1 MKKDLETKLKDL
13 KIDLNKYKKFQKYN
27 KLNPNLKKL

>member
-1 MKKDLETKLKDL
+1 MKKDLETKLKYL
-13 KIDLNKYKKFQKYN
+13 KIGLSKYKKFQKYN